1 MKLTSTLALL
11 LLSVTAI
18 AQPTNDTPCNAETI
32 EVDGAFAEGN
42 NTDATADTNEAVPP
56 AAAVGNSCI
65 TSWCNDDVAVQ
76 NSMWYSFVA
85 PSNGAVVIS
94 TCNSGSVL
102 DTQIALWTAGDCT
115 DYNTF
120 SPIAAN
126 DDIDGGCT
134 GGGIYS
140 SGITIDGLT
149 PGATYFIQV
158 DGWSGEAGPF
168 VLSVVT
174 GQPSSLVNFIHTS
187 ADAALAMMDVRLD
200 GSLILDNFSFLTCS
214 QFIPVDASGPHT
226 LSVHPPTS
234 MDGDAPLIS
243 MEINLNSSLNYEI
256 AFAGLISQTGY
267 APFQPLQILLF
278 ENALQY
284 STTPGSIPIH
294 FLHASTDA
302 PVVDFV
308 SAESAT
314 TLCNDLTYGGFN
326 TEGYGTYSE
335 NFTLSVQDATGN
347 PLGVSYCVPAAFA
360 VDFGIGYTIAA
371 AGFLNPANNSAG
383 SALGVYL
390 VDWTS
395 GNLIPLEQ
403 GDCLFPDNDNLCT
416 ATTLIINDAPTMA
429 DNSFATTEANEAM
442 PVNLPGNDPES
453 DCLNAWCDGT
463 LDNTLWFEFVAGASG
478 CVAISTCFP
487 DGIIDTQIALCSA
500 DDCTDPSSITYL
512 AANDD
517 MAATCSGNSYSSE
530 LSYCGLIPGSTYFI
544 QTDGY
549 DGELGVFYIQ
559 VTEPSNVLESAFK
572 SLSAYPNPAND
583 RIFIQHLVAGSAID
597 IMSITGESVYNG
609 TYRAEGI
616 DITPLASG
624 NYVIRESES
633 GSVIRFVKL

>member
-11 LLSVTAI
+11 LLSVIAI
-18 AQPTNDTPCNAETI
+18 AQPTNDSPCNAEII

-42 NTDATADTNEAVPP
+42 NTDATADPDEVVPP
-56 AAAVGNSCI
+56 AAAGGNSCI

-85 PSNGAVVIS
+85 PSNGAVFIS
-94 TCNSGSVL
+94 TCNIGSVL
-102 DTQIALWTAGDCT
+102 DTQIALWTAGDCA

-134 GGGIYS
+134 DGGVYS
-140 SGITIDGLT
+140 SGITLDGLT

-158 DGWSGEAGPF
+158 DGWDGEAGPF
-168 VLSVVT
+168 VLSVAT
-174 GQPSSLVNFIHTS
+174 GQPTSLVNFIHTS

-200 GSLILDNFSFLTCS
+200 GSLLLDNFSFLTCS
-214 QFIPVDASGPHT
+214 QYIPVDASGPHT

-234 MDGDAPLIS
+234 MDGDAPLMS

-256 AFAGLISQTGY
+256 AFTGMVSEIGY
-267 APFQPLQILLF
+267 APLQPLQILLF

-284 STTPGSIPIH
+284 STAPGSIPIH

-314 TLCNDLTYGGFN
+314 TLCNDLTYGSFN
-326 TEGYGTYSE
+326 TEGYGAFGE

-347 PLGVSYCVPAAFA
+347 PLGLSFCVPAAFA
-360 VDFGIGYTIAA
+360 VDFGVGYTIAA
-371 AGFLNPANNSAG
+371 AGFLNPANNSDG

-403 GDCLFPDNDNLCT
+403 GDCLFPDNDNLCA

-429 DNSFATTEANEAM
+429 DNSFASTEANEAM
-442 PVNLPGNDPES
+442 PVNLAGNDPES

-463 LDNTLWFEFVAGASG
+463 LDNTLWFEFVAGPSG
-478 CVAISTCFP
+478 CVAISTCFQ
-487 DGIIDTQIALCSA
+487 DGIIDTQIALCTA
-500 DDCTDPSSITYL
+500 DDCTNPSSVNYI

-517 MAATCSGNSYSSE
+517 MEAACTGNAYSSE
-530 LSYCGLIPGSTYFI
+530 LTYCGLNPGATYFI

-559 VTEPSNVLESAFK
+559 VTEPLNVLESAFK

-583 RIFIQHLVAGSAID
+583 RIFIQQLTAGSAIE

-609 TYRAEGI
+609 TYRTEGI
-616 DITPLASG
+616 DITTLASG

-633 GSVIRFVKL
+633 GSVTRFVKL

>member
-11 LLSVTAI
+11 LLSVIAI
-18 AQPTNDTPCNAETI
+18 AQPTNDSPCNAETI

-42 NTDATADTNEAVPP
+42 NTDATADSNEVVPP
-56 AAAVGNSCI
+56 AAAGGNSCI

-76 NSMWYSFVA
+76 NSMWYSFSA
-85 PSNGAVVIS
+85 PSNGAVFIS
-94 TCNSGSVL
+94 TCNTGSVL
-102 DTQIALWTAGDCT
+102 DTQIALWTAGDCA

-134 GGGIYS
+134 DGGVYS
-140 SGITIDGLT
+140 SGITLDGLT

-158 DGWSGEAGPF
+158 DGWDGEAGPF
-168 VLSVVT
+168 VLSVAT
-174 GQPSSLVNFIHTS
+174 GQPTSLVNFIHTS

-200 GSLILDNFSFLTCS
+200 GSLLLDNFSFLTCS
-214 QFIPVDASGPHT
+214 QYIPVDASGLHT
-226 LSVHPPTS
+226 LSIHPSTS
-234 MDGDAPLIS
+234 MDGDAPLMS

-256 AFAGLISQTGY
+256 AFTGMISETGY
-267 APFQPLQILLF
+267 APLQPLQILLF

-284 STTPGSIPIH
+284 STSPGSIPIH

-314 TLCNDLTYGGFN
+314 ILCNDLTYGNFN
-326 TEGYGTYSE
+326 TEGYGAFAE

-347 PLGVSYCVPAAFA
+347 PLGLSFCVPAAFA
-360 VDFGIGYTIAA
+360 VDFGVGYTIAV
-371 AGFLNPANNSAG
+371 AGFLNPANNSDG

-442 PVNLPGNDPES
+442 PVNLAGNDPES

-463 LDNTLWFEFVAGASG
+463 LDNTLWFEFVAGPSG
-478 CVAISTCFP
+478 CVAISTCFQ
-487 DGIIDTQIALCSA
+487 DGIIDTQIALCTI
-500 DDCTDPSSITYL
+500 DDCTNPSSVNYI

-517 MAATCSGNSYSSE
+517 MEAACTGNAYSSE
-530 LSYCGLIPGSTYFI
+530 LTYCGLNPGATYFI
-544 QTDGY
+544 QADGY

-559 VTEPSNVLESAFK
+559 VTEPLNVLESAFK
-572 SLSAYPNPAND
+572 SFSAYPNPAND
-583 RIFIQHLVAGSAID
+583 RIFIQRLTAGSAIE
-597 IMSITGESVYNG
+597 IMSITGEKVYNG
-609 TYRAEGI
+609 TYRTEGI
-616 DITPLASG
+616 DITALASG